1 MCDSCENV
9 STNVHGAIYGVMM
22 CYQSIFADDQKSF
35 GTIDLGQSDFFI
47 ESAIS
52 SHHHWDAVWEAT
64 LRYIRGGAQ
73 HRGGEI
79 ISLQPC
85 LRNTIKGE

>member
-1 MCDSCENV
+1 MV
-9 STNVHGAIYGVMM
+9 
-22 CYQSIFADDQKSF
+22 CYQSIFADNQKSL

-79 ISLQPC
+79 IRLQPC
-85 LRNTIKGE
+85 LRKTVKGE